1 MTPVYYNDF
10 EPFACASLR
19 RNIERGRLGAGIVDE
34 RSIVDVQPADLAD
47 FTICHF
53 FAGIGGFELAR
64 LMAGWPDDEQLWTGG
79 FPCQD
84 ISCAGKGE
92 GISGERSGLWFEFL
106 RLIRACRPARLL
118 IENVP
123 ALRTRGADEVLDGL
137 EREGYSARPIVV
149 GAWAVGAPH
158 RRNRVWIV
166 CELADKPSQRRPRQG
181 TGRGQDGLAGDDRD
195 GVADA
200 QRARRGTGAGEPRDQ
215 TGAGGGR
222 DQSQPGSETGLVH
235 AAGSGLEGHGADSGQ
250 SQGRES
256 RRAGPSDFPGWPA
269 RPGEPQH
276 EWEEPRLVYAASRD
290 GSRKARDGSQA
301 EGETQTPNA
310 GGRSQIRRIE
320 QPAYSDHAG
329 YEGQPQPA
337 LGAATHGLPE
347 RLAGRSGI
355 ATAPAI
361 SGDVRQRP
369 AWRRHSLKAVG
380 NAIVPQVA
388 AEVLRAWRA
397 A

>member
-137 EREGYSARPIVV
+137 EREGYAARPIVV
-149 GAWAVGAPH
+149 GADLLGSPQE
-158 RRNRVWIV
+158 NQRVWIV
-166 CELADKPSQRRPRQG
+166 ALAPAVGRRLPESRGGQVSHAPCRDRETDNAFDAVRHAWPPRPSEVHRIPPATDG
-181 TGRGQDGLAGDDRD
+181 ISPGLAR
-195 GVADA
+195 
-200 QRARRGTGAGEPRDQ
+200 
-215 TGAGGGR
+215 
-222 DQSQPGSETGLVH
+222 
-235 AAGSGLEGHGADSGQ
+235 
-250 SQGRES
+250 
-256 RRAGPSDFPGWPA
+256 
-269 RPGEPQH
+269 
-276 EWEEPRLVYAASRD
+276 
-290 GSRKARDGSQA
+290 
-301 EGETQTPNA
+301 
-310 GGRSQIRRIE
+310 
-320 QPAYSDHAG
+320 
-329 YEGQPQPA
+329 
-337 LGAATHGLPE
+337 
-347 RLAGRSGI
+347 
-355 ATAPAI
+355 
-361 SGDVRQRP
+361 
-369 AWRRHSLKAVG
+369 WRRDSLKAVG

-388 AEVLRAWRA
+388 AEVLIAWRA